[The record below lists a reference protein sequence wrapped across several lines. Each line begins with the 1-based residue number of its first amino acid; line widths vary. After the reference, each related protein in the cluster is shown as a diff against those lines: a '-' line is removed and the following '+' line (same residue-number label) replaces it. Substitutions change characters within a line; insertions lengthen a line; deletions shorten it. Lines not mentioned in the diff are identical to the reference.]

1 VSERFLV
8 TGALGCIGAWTT
20 RLLVRE
26 GTPVVALDAASD
38 RRRLELV
45 LTDDELERVTFV
57 HGDIT
62 DLAAVDRVLDEHGI
76 THVVHLAA
84 LQVPF
89 VRADPPAGA
98 RVNVVGTTNLFE
110 AAKRG
115 GLPGLAY
122 ASSAAVWGPRGTLE
136 PETLYGVFKLAT
148 EGLAG
153 IYWAESG
160 LASVG
165 LRPYV
170 VFGPGRDQ
178 GVTSAPTLA
187 MEAAA
192 RGEPFRIA
200 FGGRTQ
206 FHYAPDVAAAFVTA
220 ARSTGGGAAVHDLGG
235 PAVHMR
241 QVVEAIEAAAPE
253 SRGTIE
259 FDDVQLPFPEQIE
272 GGYEGFRATPLE
284 DAVRETVAMLRGES

>member
-1 VSERFLV
+1 VDRFLV

-20 RLLVRE
+20 RALVRE
-26 GTPVVALDAASD
+26 GTAVVAFDLQGGD

-45 LTDDELERVTFV
+45 LEADELARVAFV
-57 HGDIT
+57 QGDIT
-62 DLAAVDRVLDEHGI
+62 DLDAIERTLDEHAI

-98 RVNVVGTTNLFE
+98 RVNVVGTTNVLE
-110 AAKRG
+110 AARRH
-115 GLPGLAY
+115 GLPGVAY
-122 ASSAAVWGPRGTLE
+122 ASSAAVWSARGTLE

-148 EGLAG
+148 EGAAR
-153 IYWAESG
+153 IFWAESG

-187 MEAAA
+187 MAAAA
-192 RGEPFRIA
+192 RGEPYRIA
-200 FGGRTQ
+200 FGGRQQ

-220 ARSTGGGAAVHDLGG
+220 ARSAREGAVVHDLGG
-235 PAVHMR
+235 PALHMR
-241 QVVEAIEAAAPE
+241 ELVAAVEAAAPHA
-253 SRGTIE
+253 RIE
-259 FDDVQLPFPEQIE
+259 FDDVQLPFPEEIE
-272 GGYEGFRATPLE
+272 GGYAGYRATPLA
-284 DAVRETVAMLRGES
+284 DAVGETIAILRR

>member
-1 VSERFLV
+1 VSESFLV

-20 RLLVRE
+20 RVLVRE
-26 GTPVVALDAASD
+26 GTPVVALDAATD

-45 LTDDELERVTFV
+45 LDDEELDRVTFL

-62 DLAAVDRVLDEHGI
+62 DLASIERVLDEHGI

-89 VRADPPAGA
+89 VRADPPAGS

-110 AAKRG
+110 AARRHG
-115 GLPGLAY
+115 VPGLAY
-122 ASSAAVWGPRGTLE
+122 ASSAAVWGPRGTLD

-148 EGLAG
+148 EGMAR
-153 IYWAESG
+153 IFWAESG

-206 FHYAPDVAAAFVTA
+206 FHYAPDVAAAFVAA
-220 ARSTGGGAAVHDLGG
+220 ARSARDGASVHDLGG
-235 PAVHMR
+235 PGVHMR
-241 QVVEAIEAAAPE
+241 EVVAAIEAAAPE
-253 SRGTIE
+253 ARGTIE

-272 GGYEGFRATPLE
+272 GDYAGYRATPLE
-284 DAVRETVAMLRGES
+284 EAVRETIAMLRGR